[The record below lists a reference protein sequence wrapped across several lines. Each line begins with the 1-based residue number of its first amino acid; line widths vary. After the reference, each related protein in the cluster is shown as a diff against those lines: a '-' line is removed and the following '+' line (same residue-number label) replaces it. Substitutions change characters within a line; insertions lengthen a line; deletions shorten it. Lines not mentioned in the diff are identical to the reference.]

1 MIKTISYLG
10 LGTMGSGMAANL
22 FKAGYKLTVWNR
34 NAEKC
39 EAFGRKGAG
48 VADTPADAIRDAELV
63 MYCLSNDEAVEEV
76 VFGAKGILSG
86 IKEGQ
91 VAVDM
96 STVLPATSLREQEA
110 YAKRGVDFL
119 DAPVFGSKQESAEA
133 KLWIMAA
140 GNRAIFEKVKPVLEH
155 LGQTVHYLGKN
166 GNATAMKLVG
176 NLMVALELEALAE
189 GLVLA
194 QKAGLDLNTV
204 MEVVKVADFRSPLLV
219 GNGQNILKRDF
230 SPSFALE
237 LMLKDASLI
246 EKFAESLQS
255 PTPALRVVQENLE
268 SAVRKRK
275 RVSRN
280 QGIGKRVGRQSA
292 STLTVS
298 WVNHSA
304 ARSNLVLLTRVSQKS
319 DPAAPLWRCLKIPRM
334 PSSGRFAPATRL
346 RHERNQCGAQPIF
359 AGDRAN
365 ASIDARRRDR
375 PRAANPKW

>member
-268 SAVRKRK
+268 SAVAL
-275 RVSRN
+275 
-280 QGIGKRVGRQSA
+280 GFGK
-292 STLTVS
+292 
-298 WVNHSA
+298 
-304 ARSNLVLLTRVSQKS
+304 
-319 DPAAPLWRCLKIPRM
+319 
-334 PSSGRFAPATRL
+334 
-346 RHERNQCGAQPIF
+346 E
-359 AGDRAN
+359 N
-365 ASIDARRRDR
+365 ASAVIKALERESGVKVQ
-375 PRAANPKW
+375 AH